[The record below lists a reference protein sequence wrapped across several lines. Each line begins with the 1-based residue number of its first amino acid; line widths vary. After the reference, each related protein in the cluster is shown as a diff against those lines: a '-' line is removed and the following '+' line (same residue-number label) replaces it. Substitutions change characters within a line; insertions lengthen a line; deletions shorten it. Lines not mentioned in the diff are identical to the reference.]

1 MPRGKTMRAPISEN
15 SSGNLAGDTF
25 RATAALRFLMTLSGD
40 VLGLTAGQE
49 IGQRNGNPRV
59 FRYKTNTRG
68 RFRFGF

>member
-1 MPRGKTMRAPISEN
+1 MPRGKTIRGQI
-15 SSGNLAGDTF
+15 SGNASGTLTADAF
-25 RATAALRFLMTLSGD
+25 RATVALRFLMTLSGG

-59 FRYKTNTRG
+59 FRYKTNTHG